1 MNFITFL
8 SQLEYPQAST
18 LKPEQI
24 SWVYESN
31 DLHYLLDWL
40 CENIDIEQNY
50 IGNDSEDNLN
60 PIEVK
65 KIKKEHEILENEI
78 NNLRK
83 RQEYAI
89 FNRDQLKL
97 VLEELKNQLVD
108 LKKISHDLDDKNKE
122 VDKLIEDDSIKLD
135 MNTKDLFDIISE
147 VLSERTTITREEN
160 NNNNFMSQCTNEIQE
175 IIEIDQT
182 FTLELQKLC
191 EKLFSRNANELSDPN
206 ELDEEIG
213 RLKHLYPNS
222 ERKYIDVASQYEYWD
237 TYLKVLN
244 DEVSRLDSIM
254 PFSAD
259 NLGSKYDQCER
270 KIILIKQEI
279 NDKAQRIE
287 EYLNTL
293 ADLEVE
299 KSILLVDYNVQSN
312 YQKSFING
320 LDLVMDLLISQF
332 SRLQFIIQAFNI
344 EFDDHKSLHNL
355 LKDVI
360 NELNQRCQNLKDRM
374 KLMSSADFSDP
385 KIEKTVVE
393 SNDKMLF
400 SIKKL
405 MNLDTN
411 SRNLMKRNSSS
422 STFVTY
428 ESLKERMSEILQE
441 RNNTHNNMVEEL
453 KAQYEFMK
461 ASEEIEKTLTSLL
474 YKDSYTSELLLT
486 SRKFSDLQNSLRH
499 KTTFLQP
506 KLNLITKDLNLQD
519 HLENKKLLFHRY
531 YTDPVW
537 KN

>member
-1 MNFITFL
+1 
-8 SQLEYPQAST
+8 
-18 LKPEQI
+18 
-24 SWVYESN
+24 
-31 DLHYLLDWL
+31 
-40 CENIDIEQNY
+40 
-50 IGNDSEDNLN
+50 
-60 PIEVK
+60 
-65 KIKKEHEILENEI
+65 
-78 NNLRK
+78 
-83 RQEYAI
+83 
-89 FNRDQLKL
+89 
-97 VLEELKNQLVD
+97 
-108 LKKISHDLDDKNKE
+108 
-122 VDKLIEDDSIKLD
+122 
-135 MNTKDLFDIISE
+135 
-147 VLSERTTITREEN
+147 
-160 NNNNFMSQCTNEIQE
+160 MSQCTNEIQE
-175 IIEIDQT
+175 IIGIDQKFT
-182 FTLELQKLC
+182 FELQELC
-191 EKLFSRNANELSDPN
+191 EKLFSRNINELSDPN

-213 RLKHLYPNS
+213 RLKHL
-222 ERKYIDVASQYEYWD
+222 
-237 TYLKVLN
+237 
-244 DEVSRLDSIM
+244 
-254 PFSAD
+254 
-259 NLGSKYDQCER
+259 SKYDQCER
-270 KIILIKQEI
+270 KIILIRQEI

-332 SRLQFIIQAFNI
+332 SRLQFVTQAFNI
-344 EFDDHKSLHNL
+344 EFDNHKSLHKL
-355 LKDVI
+355 LKNVI
-360 NELNQRCQNLKDRM
+360 NELNQRCQNIKDRM
-374 KLMSSADFSDP
+374 KLMSATDFSDP

-393 SNDKMLF
+393 SNDQMLF

-405 MNLDTN
+405 MNLDIN
-411 SRNLMKRNSSS
+411 PRNLMKRNTT

-441 RNNTHNNMVEEL
+441 RDQTHNDMVEEL

-461 ASEEIEKTLTSLL
+461 ASEEIEKTLTSIL

-486 SRKFSDLQNSLRH
+486 PRKFSDLQNSFRH